1 MDNRPVLWK
10 RLDSPARAT
19 VVVKQMKTIF
29 DNFMWDGGVLTRIDF
44 DLEHVITRRQDGKT
58 SDDPVERM
66 MAEAQE
72 VFEMPDA
79 EEDLWQYVPPR
90 QIWIR
95 KKKKTQ
101 LESAINIRLTA
112 IYNLLGMLL
121 GLMYNLLGNVIIYW
135 VSNVIL

>member
-1 MDNRPVLWK
+1 
-10 RLDSPARAT
+10 
-19 VVVKQMKTIF
+19 
-29 DNFMWDGGVLTRIDF
+29 
-44 DLEHVITRRQDGKT
+44 
-58 SDDPVERM
+58 M

-135 VSNVIL
+135 VMLSCESSKLS